1 MRLTPTAPERDLLP
15 PGVEELTQQ
24 VRDLERRVSSLEQR
38 MAIPALA
45 QAASLENPPVPTDIE
60 LPGFEWTA
68 SVVALAGKALLGIA
82 GAYLLRAL
90 TDVGVLPRAI
100 GIQAGLAYS
109 VAWLYLAARSTEQRK
124 AAAAIN
130 ALTSVLILGPLL
142 WEAIIRFQVIST
154 WSEAVVLVAFSATAL
169 ALTWRQRNMIAARIA
184 IGACALFVAT
194 LLVATHD
201 LLPFTLALLAIA
213 AIAEFAACGDRD
225 LKERWFVAGLACLS
239 VLLFNYIVTRPGGI
253 PEGYA
258 PIPLP
263 SALVIQGLLIA
274 IYTASTLARTF
285 LQRRPFTIFETL
297 LAIVVFLVGV
307 GGALQVSRQDP
318 TALIAVALFAL
329 MAGATCYAISFG
341 VLARD
346 VDRNRN
352 FYIYATFALLLV
364 IAGSRLMFSGSRL
377 PIVCLA
383 LALASCWAAL
393 RAEQHILQLHGGIY
407 VLLLMSVSGLG
418 AQSLGQ
424 FFGAAGAYYSFAPV
438 ALAIAVI
445 FLCYV
450 ALIRSKISR
459 WDHWF
464 AALVISAS
472 LAGMIAGLAVR
483 TLILVWPSKAPP
495 LPTLGTAV
503 LTLLAAG
510 LAWIG
515 VRQAR
520 SELIWLMYAFMT
532 LAAYKLLTQDF
543 RQEQTLPLVV
553 SLLLYGGTLMLLPRI
568 LRKRDFNSTERTHST
583 QS

>member
-15 PGVEELTQQ
+15 RGIEQLTQQ
-24 VRDLERRVSSLEQR
+24 VRDLERRVLTLEQR
-38 MAIPALA
+38 MANPMLA
-45 QAASLENPPVPTDIE
+45 QTASLENPPIATDID

-68 SVVALAGKALLGIA
+68 SVVALAGRALLGIA

-90 TDVGVLPRAI
+90 TDVGVLPRSI
-100 GIQAGLAYS
+100 GIQVGLAYS
-109 VAWLYLAARSTEQRK
+109 VTWLYLAARSTEQRK
-124 AAAAIN
+124 VAAAIN

-154 WSEAVVLVAFSATAL
+154 WSEAVVLAAFSATAL
-169 ALTWRQRNMIAARIA
+169 ALTWRRRNMIAARIA
-184 IGACALFVAT
+184 IPACALFVAI

-213 AIAEFAACGDRD
+213 AITEFAACGDRD
-225 LKERWFVAGLACLS
+225 LNERWLVAGLACSS

-258 PIPLP
+258 PIPLR
-263 SALVIQGLLIA
+263 SALVIQGLFIA

-285 LQRRPFTIFETL
+285 LQHRPFTIFETL
-297 LAIVVFLVGV
+297 LAIAVFLVGV
-307 GGALQVSRQDP
+307 GGALQVSRQDSA
-318 TALIAVALFAL
+318 ALIAVALFAL
-329 MAGATCYAISFG
+329 TAGATCYAISFG
-341 VLARD
+341 VLAREG
-346 VDRNRN
+346 DRNRN

-364 IAGSRLMFSGSRL
+364 IAGSRLMFSGSVL
-377 PIVCLA
+377 PMVCLA
-383 LALASCWAAL
+383 LALASCWAGL

-407 VLLLMSVSGLG
+407 LLLVMSASGLG
-418 AQSLGQ
+418 ALSLGQ
-424 FFGAAGAYYSFAPV
+424 FFGTGGASYPFSGAV
-438 ALAIAVI
+438 LAIAVTL
-445 FLCYV
+445 LCYV
-450 ALIRSKISR
+450 ALTRSKFSR

-472 LAGMIAGLAVR
+472 LAFMIAGLALR
-483 TLILVWPSKAPP
+483 TLILAWPSRTAP
-495 LPTLGTAV
+495 LATLGTGV
-503 LTLLAAG
+503 LTLLAVG

-532 LAAYKLLTQDF
+532 VAAYKLLTQDF

-568 LRKRDFNSTERTHST
+568 LRKRDFNSTERTHLT